1 VFNRTTWEEGVIAA
15 AEVADAAGLP
25 FVLTEMSAGLNN
37 AYDAPFAASFLVHT
51 AAAFL
56 GVPNVPTLSFWTFTD
71 VFEERGMNSVPYAET
86 YGMQTKWGV
95 PKPSYRALQL
105 IARLPTTGVPV
116 VAVAGTVPNS
126 ASRRGAA
133 AGATA
138 TSGTVDV
145 ITTVDASLGTTLRVS
160 VLVTNFNMN
169 IKDTED
175 PSQGLPIVPATV
187 TLAFALPTGATP
199 SANATL
205 TLLDSTHGW
214 AKPTWLAAGS
224 PTYPNAS
231 QIEAEMQAS
240 TFGITSAPL
249 ALAGNTLTLALPI
262 MEPYAVV
269 LVEFE
274 LLL

>member
-1 VFNRTTWEEGVIAA
+1 MIAA
-15 AEVADAAGLP
+15 SEVAGAAGLP

-71 VFEERGMNSVPYAET
+71 VFEEPGMNSVPYAET
-86 YGMQTKWGV
+86 FGMQTKWGV

-116 VAVAGTVPNS
+116 VAVAGTEPSTS
-126 ASRRGAA
+126 ATRRGAA

-145 ITTVDASLGTTLRVS
+145 ITAVDATLGTTLRVS

-175 PSQGLPIVPATV
+175 PSQGLPIAPATV

-199 SANATL
+199 AATATL

-214 AKPTWLAAGS
+214 AKPAWLAAGS

-231 QIEAEMQAS
+231 QIDTEMQAS
-240 TFGITSAPL
+240 AFGTTSAPL
-249 ALAGNTLTLALPI
+249 ALAGATLTLALPI